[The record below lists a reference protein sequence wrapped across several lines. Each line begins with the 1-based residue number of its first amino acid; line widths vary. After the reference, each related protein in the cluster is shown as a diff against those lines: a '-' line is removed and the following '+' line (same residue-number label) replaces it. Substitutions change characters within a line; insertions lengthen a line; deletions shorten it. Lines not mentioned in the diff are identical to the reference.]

1 MPTTKYAKRPAG
13 GTPAA
18 AKPCWLDLNPPDWL
32 DLNPAGTFRPPDYRW
47 RLALRLAAGEF
58 APAEWID
65 AWVRV
70 GEALLAAPPDIS
82 TVPTLA
88 AAADA
93 RALALD
99 GPGPLR
105 LEVEAR
111 LLARQPPDA
120 VADRTGLAAAAVE
133 AYAALFYAVADRRA
147 ARGYIV
153 HCVIGLHESADP
165 HAAHVRMMC
174 FDGGS
179 FVADAVFDALADPA
193 PGGAACSPEVAERRR
208 LVRLAL
214 RVRAEPVTPANA
226 PRWAR
231 LALLQ
236 ARADRAG

>member
-1 MPTTKYAKRPAG
+1 MPTTKDAKHPAG
-13 GTPAA
+13 STPAA
-18 AKPCWLDLNPPDWL
+18 ARPGLLDLNPT
-32 DLNPAGTFRPPDYRW
+32 GTFRPPDYRW

-58 APAEWID
+58 VPAEWID

-70 GEALLAAPPDIS
+70 GEALLAALPDAPA
-82 TVPTLA
+82 VPTLA

-93 RALALD
+93 RELALD

-120 VADRTGLAAAAVE
+120 VADRTGLTAAAVE
-133 AYAALFYAVADRRA
+133 AYAALFYAVADRLA
-147 ARGYIV
+147 HRGYIV
-153 HCVIGLHESADP
+153 HCVIGLHEAGDA

-174 FDGGS
+174 YHYGPLM
-179 FVADAVFDALADPA
+179 ADAVFDALADPA
-193 PGGAACSPEVAERRR
+193 PGGAACGPEVAERRR

-214 RVRAEPVTPANA
+214 DVRAEPVTPANA

-231 LALLQ
+231 LGLLQ
-236 ARADRAG
+236 ARAGRAG